1 MSLIFL
7 LIQII
12 FGQFTKNEI
21 INILI
26 VLDHRDP
33 PQPWT
38 LYTRFIK
45 EEPSYELFESE
56 LVEDPIDIKPN
67 VGQFRQQ
74 QFIENDDYIDDSNFD
89 EEKPLKIPKKRKKF
103 SNGKYFVSLVVLH

>member
-12 FGQFTKNEI
+12 FGQFTKDEI

-26 VLDHRDP
+26 VLGDHRDP

-38 LYTRFIK
+38 L
-45 EEPSYELFESE
+45 
-56 LVEDPIDIKPN
+56 
-67 VGQFRQQ
+67 
-74 QFIENDDYIDDSNFD
+74 
-89 EEKPLKIPKKRKKF
+89 
-103 SNGKYFVSLVVLH
+103 